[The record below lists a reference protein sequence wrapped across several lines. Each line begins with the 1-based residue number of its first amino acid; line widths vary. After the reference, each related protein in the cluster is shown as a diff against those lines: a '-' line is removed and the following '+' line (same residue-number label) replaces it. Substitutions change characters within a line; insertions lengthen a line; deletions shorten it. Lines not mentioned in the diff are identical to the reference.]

1 MNPRDIYIT
10 TFDFIRLKELLQ
22 VGISFTERDRDHLE
36 SLQHELDRAH
46 IVIPPAIPHNR
57 VTMNSR
63 VRLQDAETGEEN
75 VYTLVFPSD
84 ADIQQNKI
92 SILAP
97 IGTAIFGYR
106 AGDRVDWLVPAGKR
120 KVRIQDILYQ
130 PEAAGHYDL

>member
-1 MNPRDIYIT
+1 MNPSDIYIT
-10 TFDFIRLKELLQ
+10 TFDFVRLKELLQ
-22 VGISFTERDRDHLE
+22 VGIVLKERDRDHRE
-36 SLQHELDRAH
+36 SLQQELDRAH
-46 IVIPPAIPHNR
+46 VVAPTAIAHNL

-63 VRLQDAETGEEN
+63 VRLQDMETDEDN

-84 ADIQQNKI
+84 ADIEQNKI
-92 SILAP
+92 SILTP
-97 IGTAIFGYR
+97 IGTAILGYR